1 MLLDDHQLDS
11 YIRTLP
17 YLSFFFFFFSSHLAA
32 RRPSTSVLHQ
42 GASLFFIF
50 LLLLAFLSTLRC
62 PTTINF
68 ALTSGSCRSNVS
80 TAASTQLRAHQALSF
95 AFRQVL
101 PAFFLQ
107 ILCTW
112 QLQNWAF
119 YLSAYIC
126 SFICHRCTF
135 HFNLRGS
142 SN

>member
-11 YIRTLP
+11 YIRELP
-17 YLSFFFFFFSSHLAA
+17 YLSFFFFFFSLHLAA

-95 AFRQVL
+95 AFRQVSL
-101 PAFFLQ
+101 LLQ
-107 ILCTW
+107 IFNMDNVHGNRTIELFLSSDVLLCIII
-112 QLQNWAF
+112 
-119 YLSAYIC
+119 AYSI
-126 SFICHRCTF
+126 
-135 HFNLRGS
+135 LRGS